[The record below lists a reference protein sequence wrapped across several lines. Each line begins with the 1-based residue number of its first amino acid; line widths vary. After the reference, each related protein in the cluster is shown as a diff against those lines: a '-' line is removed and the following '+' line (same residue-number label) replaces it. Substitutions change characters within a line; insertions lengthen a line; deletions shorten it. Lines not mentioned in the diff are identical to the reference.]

1 MIESIKKLYRK
12 YVALDNDK
20 NIDENRNLWA
30 IVKLCS
36 SFGKLQESSAAL
48 TYHTLFAIVPVMALM
63 VAIAKVLGYGEIF
76 KEQVQSFFHGQDL
89 ISENLLNFAD
99 SYLNNTQMSFWLGAG
114 IGLILLLYSVFSIFR
129 TIDKTFN
136 AQWNMPGRS
145 ITRLLGIFAI
155 VLFIPVVAIIV
166 LAVWWTMSSYL
177 KGTIIHEVNVFI
189 FTVTVYVACLFGAY
203 KLIPQAK
210 VETKYATVAAL
221 VCGSVFALMQYSSYA
236 IISMLGNYRNVYGD
250 LATLIIFLLL
260 IYFSWTICMAGS
272 RWNYFLQRADKLVR
286 ENKFTGI
293 SNNYHKFLCLMI
305 LYKAE
310 LLCTLK
316 NGNTFAM
323 KELSEAVEEAF
334 DLPPHVSGIFLNS
347 MTERGI
353 FLATDK
359 TGIYRIADEYYKA
372 KTIDLVKNL
381 DKAGNNK
388 EAIEAAQEAHE
399 HRNAQL
405 LWKFINGEEEIDEAN
420 NTPLELFFFSEIK
433 IQEAVPV
440 KQKGWFEKFT
450 NIINL
455 K

>member
-1 MIESIKKLYRK
+1 
-12 YVALDNDK
+12 
-20 NIDENRNLWA
+20 
-30 IVKLCS
+30 
-36 SFGKLQESSAAL
+36 
-48 TYHTLFAIVPVMALM
+48 
-63 VAIAKVLGYGEIF
+63 
-76 KEQVQSFFHGQDL
+76 
-89 ISENLLNFAD
+89 
-99 SYLNNTQMSFWLGAG
+99 
-114 IGLILLLYSVFSIFR
+114 
-129 TIDKTFN
+129 
-136 AQWNMPGRS
+136 MPGRS

-166 LAVWWTMSSYL
+166 LALWWTMSSYL
-177 KGTIIHEVNVFI
+177 KGTIIQEVNVFI
-189 FTVTVYVACLFGAY
+189 FTVTGYVVCLFGAY
-203 KLIPQAK
+203 KFIPQAK
-210 VETKYATVAAL
+210 VETKYAAVAAL

-347 MTERGI
+347 MTEREI
-353 FLATDK
+353 FVATDK
-359 TGIYRIADEYYKA
+359 AGIYRIADKYYKA

-405 LWKFINGEEEIDEAN
+405 LWKFINDEGEIEEVN